1 MSRGSSFPFRR
12 RRHEHIFAHDE
23 RSNMSQSDA
32 SLPLPVGPA
41 PTSVPP
47 SGFATIPLTDPPSGN
62 GHESARRLRIAA
74 PENGKVPGFEN
85 VYALA
90 VTSALFD
97 QSVLVICLTEELL
110 TDWRRRLQERT
121 RPLDGLTLVD
131 GRFGWS
137 ANWRIFFQH
146 RSYDVTVIH
155 GIHAA
160 LKEENIPISYAKR
173 LLGSIPSGL
182 IVLA

>member
-1 MSRGSSFPFRR
+1 
-12 RRHEHIFAHDE
+12 
-23 RSNMSQSDA
+23 MSQS
-32 SLPLPVGPA
+32 SSPYPWPVGKE
-41 PTSVPP
+41 PTALTFADLASVHP
-47 SGFATIPLTDPPSGN
+47 TDPPSDN
-62 GHESARRLRIAA
+62 GYGIEMALRIAV
-74 PENGKVPGFEN
+74 PEDGRVPSFDS

-90 VTSALFD
+90 VTSALLD

-110 TDWRRRLQERT
+110 ADWQRRLQERS

-137 ANWRIFFQH
+137 ANWRPFFQH
-146 RSYDVTVIH
+146 RSYDITIMH

-160 LKEENIPISYAKR
+160 LKEQNIPISYAKR
-173 LLGSIPSGL
+173 LVDAVSCGL